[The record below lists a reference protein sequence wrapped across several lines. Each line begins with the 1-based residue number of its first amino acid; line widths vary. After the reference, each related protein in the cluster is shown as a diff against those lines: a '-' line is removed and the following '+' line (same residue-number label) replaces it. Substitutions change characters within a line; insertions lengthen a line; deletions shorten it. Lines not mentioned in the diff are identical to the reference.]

1 LELIHAEGDGESFF
15 QRTHITQGMQDL
27 ITEGIARLAGASSQ
41 AVFHLKQAMGGGK
54 THLLVGF
61 GLLAK
66 HPALRAKY
74 CTGIPHAT
82 GFNTANITAFNGRN
96 NPDHFFWGEI
106 ATQLGKG
113 EQFKGF
119 WTSGPKAPDEKDWLK
134 LFAGSEPVLILL
146 DEMPPY
152 FQDLDT
158 KPVGN
163 GTVADIAT
171 RAFANLLTAAGK
183 KSNVCIVVSDLAAS
197 YDRGTRLITRALD
210 DARAELGRQ
219 ERNITPV
226 DLAANEIYQIL
237 RKRLFT
243 SLPEQAEIADIA
255 ETYGRKLEE
264 AVKSKVANRGAEA
277 IADEIAATYPFH
289 PRLKNVIAL
298 FKENE
303 QFKQTRGL
311 IELISRLLKSV
322 WDRKANDIFLIGPQ
336 HFDLSVTEVR
346 DKLAEI
352 SGMRDVIARD
362 LWDANQSA
370 HAQTI
375 DLSTGKETAAQ
386 IGTLL
391 LTASLSTAVNAVKG
405 LTREEI
411 VECLVSPL
419 REPSE
424 FLGAF
429 EELEKS
435 AWYIHHTPE
444 GRYYFD
450 RQENLT
456 KLLQTFAHDAPENK
470 VDDLIR
476 HRLTSMFKPS
486 RKTVYDDVLPLPKL
500 EDVAHRVR
508 KGRVLLIV
516 SPDSK
521 IPPEEV
527 QKFFEGLSQ
536 KNNLCVLTGDKTAM
550 GSVEEKARNLFAA
563 QQADGRIPKNH
574 PQRADLEK
582 KQQTYEQDFN
592 ATVLN
597 LFDKVL
603 FPIQRPGKPPQLAS
617 KALDTTRDGTTPF
630 NGEEQIEKTLTSN
643 PLKLYLYVEKD
654 FDPIR
659 DKAQD
664 LLWPE
669 NLDEARWS
677 DVTDR
682 MAEQAGMPWL
692 PPKGL
697 ETLKSIACNRGLWE
711 DLGNG
716 YVTKKPQK
724 KKTSVQVI
732 AESEPDDAGAVH
744 LRINPQNAGPAPRI
758 YYAEDGP
765 VSESSLQLKDATLCT
780 KALRVHFLVMD
791 PSGRHE
797 TGDPVPWFNKLVLR
811 NRLVQ
816 DNGTRKVELLVA
828 PQGAIRYTLDGSEP
842 REGAMYDK
850 PVDVG
855 NGDVLLRVFGEAN
868 GLEAKAEFRF
878 PAKGKK
884 GVQIDDVQPSRLV
897 SRTGRKLDS
906 RTKTFDGLKHAGEKS
921 VTFENTSLT
930 VGQDAQAVHVFI
942 GEIQATAAFIED
954 LLKKVL
960 EKFEPRTPVTMS
972 FRRPTFPPAMTSR
985 TSPKNSGSNFNLV
998 MWNNECIQQ
1007 NCRLRRARHI
1017 RRARLPC
1024 RYSGRQ
1030 DCDGVHRRG
1039 LRVSRPGRRRPVL

>member
-1 LELIHAEGDGESFF
+1 MKTVRDACQLQPNALSIKLSDQIEQLDELLHIEGNGEAFF
-15 QRTHITQGMQDL
+15 ERTHITQGMQDL
-27 ITEGIARLAGASSQ
+27 ITEGIARLAGASTQ

-61 GLLAK
+61 GLLAQHPSLRKK
-66 HPALRAKY
+66 HCGGVL
-74 CTGIPHAT
+74 HAQD
-82 GFNTANITAFNGRN
+82 FKTADVAAFNGRN

-106 ATQLGKG
+106 AKQLGKS
-113 EQFKGF
+113 EQFKTF
-119 WTSGPKAPDEKDWLK
+119 WTGGPQAPDEADWLK
-134 LFAGSEPVLILL
+134 LFGGSDPVLILL

-152 FQDLDT
+152 FHYLDT
-158 KPVGN
+158 QKVGN

-183 KSNVCIVVSDLAAS
+183 KSNVCVVVSDLAAS
-197 YDRGTRLITRALD
+197 YDTGTRLITRALD

-226 DLAANEIYQIL
+226 DLAANEIYDIL
-237 RKRLFT
+237 RKRLFK
-243 SLPEQAEIADIA
+243 SLPDKAEISDIA
-255 ETYGRKLEE
+255 EAYGRKLEE
-264 AVKSKVANRGAEA
+264 AAKSKVADRGAEA
-277 IADEIAATYPFH
+277 IADEIEAPYPFH

-322 WDRKANDIFLIGPQ
+322 WERTANDVFLIGPQ
-336 HFDLSVTEVR
+336 HFNLSIPEVR
-346 DKLAEI
+346 DKLTEI
-352 SGMRDVIARD
+352 SGMRDVIAKD

-370 HAQTI
+370 HAQII
-375 DLSTGKETAAQ
+375 DLQTGKEAATQ
-386 IGTLL
+386 VGTLL

-405 LTREEI
+405 LTREEM

-429 EELEKS
+429 EDLEKS

-456 KLLQTFAHDAPENK
+456 KLLQSLAHDAPEPL
-470 VDDLIR
+470 VDDLIS

-486 RKTVYDDVLPLPKL
+486 RKTAYEDVLPLPKL
-500 EDVAHRVR
+500 EDVADRVR
-508 KGRVLLIV
+508 RGRVLLIV

-527 QKFFEGLSQ
+527 QRFFDSLSQ

-550 GSVEEKARNLFAA
+550 GSVEKAARQLFAA
-563 QQADGRIPKNH
+563 QQADSRIPKSH
-574 PQRADLEK
+574 PQRDDLEK

-592 ATVLN
+592 ATALN

-603 FPIQRPGKPPQLAS
+603 FPIQRAGRSAQLAN
-617 KALDTTRDGTTPF
+617 KPLEMTRDATKPF
-630 NGEEQIEKTLTSN
+630 NGEEQIEKTLTTN
-643 PLKLYLYVEKD
+643 PLKLYLDVEKD

-677 DVTDR
+677 DVADR

-716 YVTKKPQK
+716 YFTKKPKK

-732 AESEPDDAGAVH
+732 ADSEPDDTGIVH
-744 LRINPQNAGPAPRI
+744 LRINPQNAGPTPRL

-765 VSESSLQLKDATLCT
+765 VFESSPQLKDQTLIT
-780 KALRVHFLVMD
+780 KALHVNFLVVD
-791 PSGRHE
+791 PSGQYE
-797 TGDPVPWFNKLVLR
+797 TGNPVTWSNKLVLR
-811 NRLVQ
+811 NLLKEEKGV
-816 DNGTRKVELLVA
+816 RKVELFVA
-828 PQGAIRYTLDGSEP
+828 PRGTIRYTLDGSEP
-842 REGAMYDK
+842 RDGMNYDK
-850 PVDVG
+850 PIAIG
-855 NGDVLLRVFGEAN
+855 NAEVLLRVFGEASS
-868 GLEAKAEFRF
+868 LEAKAEFHF

-884 GVQIDDVQPSRLV
+884 GVQIDDVKPGQLV

-906 RTKTFDGLKHAGEKS
+906 RTKTFEGLKQAGEKS
-921 VTFENTSLT
+921 VSFENITLT
-930 VGQDAQAVHVFI
+930 VGQGMRAVQIMI
-942 GEIQATAAFIED
+942 GEIQVDAAFIENI
-954 LLKKVL
+954 LQKVL
-960 EKFEPRTPVTMS
+960 EQFEPTTPITMT
-972 FRRPTFPPAMTSR
+972 FRKAHFS
-985 TSPKNSGSNFNLV
+985 SGHDLKDFAAKLGIELQSSDV
-998 MWNNECIQQ
+998 EQ
-1007 NCRLRRARHI
+1007 
-1017 RRARLPC
+1017 
-1024 RYSGRQ
+1024 
-1030 DCDGVHRRG
+1030 
-1039 LRVSRPGRRRPVL
+1039 